1 MTTID
6 WTQIAVQL
14 PIVAIFIWYSLE
26 LQKRYQESMNK
37 RDEAYLAALDKIASK
52 LDEHDK
58 RFAEAQVA
66 MAEAQAKRQT
76 RKA

>member
-6 WTQIAVQL
+6 WTQIAIQL

-26 LQKRYQESMNK
+26 LQKRYQESMSK
-37 RDEAYLAALDKIASK
+37 RDEAYLSALEKIANK

-58 RFAEAQVA
+58 HFT
-66 MAEAQAKRQT
+66 EAQAKRQV
-76 RKA
+76 RRQ

>member
-14 PIVAIFIWYSLE
+14 PLVAIFIWYSLE

-37 RDEAYLAALDKIASK
+37 RDEAYLAALDKIANK
-52 LDEHDK
+52 LEEYDK
-58 RFAEAQVA
+58 HFT
-66 MAEAQAKRQT
+66 EAQAKRQA